1 METATQLESTVRKIP
16 LVGLSLVQGRE
27 YPTGDDSLKLKY
39 FGLVES
45 RYDAPHKIKF
55 ENYVLVHR
63 FILGKIEESE
73 IRVIAQVDVLADNIQ
88 LDSDKKIIRN
98 KETKYPTRVY
108 FPLPRDEI
116 KGVLPTFN
124 RLVKFARYNSFLLE
138 ESK

>member
-1 METATQLESTVRKIP
+1 METAIQLESTVRKIP
-16 LVGLSLVQGRE
+16 LIGLNLVQGRE
-27 YPTGDDSLKLKY
+27 YPTMDDSLKLKY

-45 RYDAPHKIKF
+45 RYDTPHKIKF
-55 ENYVLVHR
+55 ENYVPVHR

-73 IRVIAQVDVLADNIQ
+73 IIAIAQVDVLADNIQ

-108 FPLPRDEI
+108 FPLPHDET

-138 ESK
+138 ESN